1 MIIVGTDYKLNCTVN
16 IPLTDLVSA
25 SLSLQSPNGS
35 VVEYVATTSG
45 TMLSADITAVQN
57 ATIGEHRVW
66 AEINFLGGV
75 VRKSGAKTFTI
86 WPEGSLQV

>member
-16 IPLTDLVSA
+16 IALTDMVSA
-25 SLSLQSPNGS
+25 ALSIQAPNGS
-35 VVEYVATTSG
+35 IVEYDATASG

-57 ATIGEHRVW
+57 TTIGEHRVW
-66 AEINFLGGV
+66 AEINFLGSV
-75 VRKSGAKTFTI
+75 VRKSGAKVFTV